1 MSFSYSPDIEDYLE
15 QKQMADEERL
25 EREHDEAYEQWVE
38 DMVTYAAEVVP
49 RHALDWAMYALELAA
64 GNLDAKEPVLPP
76 APIRP
81 DLIPSEPVDPNAEIP
96 F

>member
-15 QKQMADEERL
+15 QKQMADEQRR
-25 EREHDEAYEQWVE
+25 EREHKEAVEQWVN
-38 DMVTYAAEVVP
+38 DMVAYAADVVP
-49 RHALDWAMYALELAA
+49 QHAIDWAMYALDLAA
-64 GNLDAKEPVLPP
+64 GNFDAKEPVLPP
-76 APIRP
+76 APIHP